1 MDFKQHDPGLLV
13 PHAEAVGTCLV
24 VWWWWCGAGVVVVLV
39 LVWWW
44 WWRWW
49 WSVQAFRCAFLQEDP
64 LMDDAKFIRSLATS
78 GKVGR

>member
-1 MDFKQHDPGLLV
+1 M
-13 PHAEAVGTCLV
+13 
-24 VWWWWCGAGVVVVLV
+24 VWWCCWCGGPGVVVVV